1 MVAVHIQIHCIAL
14 PILSPYSISE
24 HSGDGVV
31 VKVAL
36 VKESLIAITADIS
49 HQEGGV
55 YSPKECN

>member
-1 MVAVHIQIHCIAL
+1 VVAVHIQIHCTAL
-14 PILSPYSISE
+14 PILSLCSISE

-36 VKESLIAITADIS
+36 VKESLIAVTADIS
-49 HQEGGV
+49 HQEGGI